1 MPPPTATAPSD
12 GVAAAVLTRVLQLK
26 QAAAPTVEMVH
37 GWRVEVKV
45 RGKGAWANGKATAD
59 WYVHRPSNDG
69 SEPKPKDAL
78 RSMPA
83 LADALEL
90 SDDEVEATRQ
100 AVYIV
105 AAGSAPG
112 QKWTF
117 IDRSDGESIR
127 SLAGVKRKVGQI

>member
-1 MPPPTATAPSD
+1 M
-12 GVAAAVLTRVLQLK
+12 RVLQLK
-26 QAAAPTVEMVH
+26 QAAAPTVEMVY

-45 RGKGAWANGKATAD
+45 RDNTNNGRSTAD